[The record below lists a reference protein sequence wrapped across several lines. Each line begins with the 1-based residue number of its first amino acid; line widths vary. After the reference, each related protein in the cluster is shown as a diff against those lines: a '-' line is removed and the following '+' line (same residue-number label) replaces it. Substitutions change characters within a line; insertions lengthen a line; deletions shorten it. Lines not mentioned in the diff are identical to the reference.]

1 MIFYIAL
8 GVVALALLIRLCWR
22 QIKRTQMNKL
32 YFSEAYRKWMLEK
45 PDECELTD
53 TTEPFVIDK
62 KPFQLYRAG
71 IYTLGEA
78 INETR
83 KRAGYPPL
91 KFEHGEDTKFYW
103 PPPAHDEEPCP

>member
-1 MIFYIAL
+1 MIIYIAL
-8 GVVALALLIRLCWR
+8 GVVALALIIRRSLR

-32 YFSEAYRKWMLEK
+32 YVSEAYRKYLLER

-71 IYTLGEA
+71 AYTLGEA

-103 PPPAHDEEPCP
+103 PPPAHDEEPRP